1 MTQQLLHRT
10 QVGPTVEQM
19 GGERVAERVRVG
31 GIARST
37 VEDAP
42 HVAGREPA
50 TPPVEKGRI
59 GR

>member
-1 MTQQLLHRT
+1 MTQQLLHRP
-10 QVGPTVEQM
+10 QVGATVEQM
-19 GGERVAERVRVG
+19 GSERVAQGVGMG